1 MELSDEILE
10 SIRAEMLPL
19 AEKWWEYD
27 IWKQNRII
35 TAQIYEYNVS
45 IPEKLHKKVLLPIF
59 QVWCQAIAYLDLWGA
74 YPLPFEQKI
83 YLFIGPNIYFYKL

>member
-1 MELSDEILE
+1 MKCSKASVMNCFLWQKNGGNMIFGNK
-10 SIRAEMLPL
+10 I
-19 AEKWWEYD
+19 EY
-27 IWKQNRII
+27 
-35 TAQIYEYNVS
+35 IYEYDAS

>member
-27 IWKQNRII
+27 NWKQNRVI
-35 TAQIYEYNVS
+35 TAQIDEYNVS
-45 IPEKLHKKVLLPIF
+45 IPEKLHYDKGIATDF
-59 QVWCQAIAYLDLWGA
+59 QVWCQAIAYLDLWGT
-74 YPLPFEQKI
+74 YPPFEQKI
-83 YLFIGPNIYFYKL
+83 YIFIGPNFYKL